1 MSSHLRRQARNTS
14 IKYIKCNPS
23 ISQAQSWL
31 KEGGVFFQERWWE
44 QVLKCIRQSRYWETS
59 EIKKKNDM
67 PGGMNLMNQ
76 YKVSKWCI
84 GVWGRRYTQGRSVS
98 QATEG
103 SEGLRQLR
111 HRASPLHMVQA
122 AALAPARGAL
132 DLNGCST
139 FKSLKSII
147 LEQKNFHSFWCW
159 TPPVKWPYQQQPLSC
174 RRLWIN
180 LSRKRK
186 VILRLCVCLAL
197 TSVSQ
202 SLLKMPS
209 LQRRKPNCETI
220 PSHTLLEKWL
230 FEVSGLFS
238 SSYSHLGLKIT
249 SNPVCSSLLNIL

>member
-1 MSSHLRRQARNTS
+1 MSSRLRGQARNTS

-31 KEGGVFFQERWWE
+31 KEGGVFFQEKWWGQE
-44 QVLKCIRQSRYWETS
+44 LKCIRQSRYWETS

-84 GVWGRRYTQGRSVS
+84 ESGVGGTHKVAQLARPQRVQRVSDSWDTGPALCTWSKQLHWPQQGEPWTWMDVPH
-98 QATEG
+98 T
-103 SEGLRQLR
+103 
-111 HRASPLHMVQA
+111 
-122 AALAPARGAL
+122 
-132 DLNGCST
+132 
-139 FKSLKSII
+139 SLKSII

-159 TPPVKWPYQQQPLSC
+159 TPPVKWPHQLQPLSC

-209 LQRRKPNCETI
+209 LQRRKPNWEAT

-249 SNPVCSSLLNIL
+249 SNPVCYSLLNIL